1 MVKLHFGEV
10 SHSDICILI
19 YASPFL
25 RFMYFS
31 ENYITV
37 VIANPGSGSPGAPI
51 RGWGWGRGI
60 VLPKNPGP
68 GDFCFQNPGVFG
80 GFFKRFLSEKWE
92 IRGKI
97 FTFST
102 KKLLENSNLT

>member
-1 MVKLHFGEV
+1 MLFDQKRTFYLY
-10 SHSDICILI
+10 I
-19 YASPFL
+19 YEFTL
-25 RFMYFS
+25 GRL
-31 ENYITV
+31 
-37 VIANPGSGSPGAPI
+37 VIANPGSGSPGPPGAPI
-51 RGWGWGRGI
+51 RGRGWGRGI

-92 IRGKI
+92 IRGKL